1 MVTNKVEQIGAKN
14 LESALSNHTRLVRD
28 SGLVTAGATVNSLPL
43 SNKFWINNQHQ
54 NYLIQ
59 VLDGAAFFEWS
70 TITSNTGNTL
80 TINPALSVAPSAG
93 DEVVIYDLV
102 QPGSGIPTNVDV
114 VEWGGVALTGADITT
129 NIQNIDVALSTIYLP
144 MSIHNSSVG
153 AALTVDLDTGL
164 YGGRTNT
171 EVWVQSSGAAT
182 FTVQGSR
189 DNVNFRNTDTIV
201 LAVAGQAHRGY
212 LNAYRYIRVTTP
224 AANNNEIEIA
234 ASR

>member
-1 MVTNKVEQIGAKN
+1 VEQIGAKN

-93 DEVVIYDLV
+93 DEVVIYELL
-102 QPGSGIPTNVDV
+102 QPGGGTPINVDV
-114 VEWGGVALTGADITT
+114 VEWGGTPVTGADLTNYITGLY
-129 NIQNIDVALSTIYLP
+129 NLMLWQNEAKSTY
-144 MSIHNSSVG
+144 NSSVG
-153 AALTVDLDTGL
+153 AALTVTLDTGT
-164 YGGRTNT
+164 YGGRSSI
-171 EVWVQSSGAAT
+171 EVWVNSNGAAT

-201 LAVAGQAHRGY
+201 LGGAGEAHRGY
-212 LNAYRYIRVTTP
+212 LNAYRYIRVTTV
-224 AANNNEIEIA
+224 AVNNNEIEIA